1 MVTYRRLQGI
11 DPGEF
16 RAVARQW
23 ATGAQTAQAAQQ
35 ELTRVTVH
43 LPDNWQGV
51 AGDAAAQHFIQ
62 LREELT
68 EAGAKAA
75 HVAAVLDHLADEVAA
90 AKTKLAD
97 AVQIARSRSLDVS
110 DAGVVSAPNADNQVE
125 VSPAQARINHA
136 VSEASMADH
145 RAAKSLSDPQPLR
158 SIFLES
164 DTDLG
169 KFSHGNFDY
178 NYDPNEPSVTIVVRV
193 KYDFEEGISEEE
205 KLKFKAMTEA
215 AVRDGWNERAE
226 LVPADGTGP
235 SIPVR
240 VVVQEN
246 NDSYHKVIDVEQHR
260 SRPWVGM
267 DLNTGIDDG
276 EGNRHTKATMVHEF
290 GHVLG
295 NYDEY
300 DGGFFENR
308 AWWHDND
315 HHDEEN
321 YSLMGGG
328 SQLHP
333 RYFDHIAN
341 QTSTVAG
348 ERYEPRIVAQP
359 SM

>member
-1 MVTYRRLQGI
+1 
-11 DPGEF
+11 
-16 RAVARQW
+16 
-23 ATGAQTAQAAQQ
+23 
-35 ELTRVTVH
+35 
-43 LPDNWQGV
+43 V
-51 AGDAAAQHFIQ
+51 AGDAAAKHFIR
-62 LREELT
+62 LREDLT
-68 EAGAKAA
+68 AAEAKAT
-75 HVAAVLDHLADEVAA
+75 HAARVLSQLADEVAA
-90 AKTKLAD
+90 AKIKVGD
-97 AVQIARSRSLDVS
+97 AVKIARSVPLDVS
-110 DAGVVSAPNADNQVE
+110 DDGVVSTADTTKRFE

-145 RAAKSLSDPQPLR
+145 RAAKSHTDIAPLEP
-158 SIFLES
+158 IYLDS

-178 NYDPNEPSVTIVVRV
+178 NYNPNEPSVTIVVRV
-193 KYDFEEGISEEE
+193 KYQFEEGISEAD
-205 KLKFKAMTEA
+205 KAAFKKMTEE

-235 SIPVR
+235 SVPVR

-246 NDSYHKVIDVEQHR
+246 NDSYHKVIDVEQSR
-260 SRPWVGM
+260 ERPWVGS
-267 DLNTGIDDG
+267 DFNAAIDDG
-276 EGNRHTKATMVHEF
+276 EGRRHTKQTMIHEF

-308 AWWHDND
+308 AYWNTNAHD
-315 HHDEEN
+315 DEED

-333 RYFDHIAN
+333 RYFDHFAEK
-341 QTSTVAG
+341 TSDLAG

-359 SM
+359 TP

>member
-1 MVTYRRLQGI
+1 VVTYRRLQTI
-11 DPGEF
+11 DPEEF

-23 ATGAQTAQAAQQ
+23 TAGAASAESAQQ
-35 ELTRVTVH
+35 ELTRATVH
-43 LPDNWQGV
+43 LPDEWQGA
-51 AGDAAAQHFIQ
+51 AGEAAAQHFIL
-62 LREELT
+62 LREELS
-68 EAGAKAA
+68 AA
-75 HVAAVLDHLADEVAA
+75 WERALHVAAVLDHLANEVAA
-90 AKTKLAD
+90 AKIKLAD
-97 AVQIARSRSLDVS
+97 AVQIARSRSLAVS
-110 DAGVVSAPNADNQVE
+110 GDGVVSTTTATDQVE
-125 VSPAQARINHA
+125 ISPAQARINHA

-145 RAAKSLSDPQPLR
+145 RAAKNLTDPQPHQ
-158 SIFLES
+158 SVFLES

-193 KYDFEEGISEEE
+193 KYEFEEGISEED
-205 KLKFKAMTEA
+205 KRKFKQMTEE

-246 NDSYHKVIDVEQHR
+246 NDSYHKIIDVDQHR
-260 SRPWVGM
+260 SRPWVAM
-267 DLNTGIDDG
+267 DLNTAIDDG

-300 DGGFFENR
+300 DGGFLENR
-308 AWWHDND
+308 GWWHDND
-315 HHDEEN
+315 HRDEES

-333 RYFDHIAN
+333 RYFDHIAS
-341 QTSTVAG
+341 QTSDVAG

-359 SM
+359 TM